1 MDAELASEI
10 GRRRARLAEEMARQG
25 IDAVIVASEGNFG
38 YLSGYHTS
46 GWANRARPICLVV
59 PPEGPGTAVLSEG
72 EAARVEE
79 DAVDVRARPYRDPEV
94 ARVNG
99 AVELEFMSAAARE
112 LLGAVT
118 ALGAG
123 RVGLELSSH
132 FLPGLPPAT
141 LAALEAKLGRDRVV
155 DASPMLWR
163 LRRRKSRFE
172 VERLREAAR
181 ILALA
186 FERFEQRAEPGA
198 TEQELQ
204 RLFASEAASA
214 GADRVAYTA
223 VLADT
228 ATGSLGGASR
238 RRWEPG
244 KLLLFD
250 AGIVVE
256 GYWADFGRV
265 YAARSATEPQQAA
278 YRALV
283 EALASGRE
291 AARPG
296 IAARELAAALSDRSA
311 ADGRAYGRVG
321 HGVGLDLTEPPSLHA
336 DDPTPLDEGMTIC
349 IEPNGYT
356 EEIGYL
362 AAEEEIVL
370 TDTGSEL
377 LSPSFPSELKVLG

>member
-10 GRRRARLAEEMARQG
+10 GRRRACLAEEMAQQG
-25 IDAVIVASEGNFG
+25 MDAVIVASEGNFG

-46 GWANRARPICLVV
+46 AWAIRARPICLVV
-59 PPEGPGTAVLSEG
+59 PPEGPMTAVLSEG
-72 EAARVEE
+72 EAARIEE
-79 DAVDVRARPYRDPEV
+79 DAVDVSARPYRDPEV
-94 ARVNG
+94 TGPDG
-99 AVELEFMSAAARE
+99 AIELQFMPAAERE
-112 LLGAVT
+112 LLGAIA
-118 ALGAG
+118 ALGAR

-132 FLPGLPPAT
+132 FLPGLSPAT
-141 LAALEAKLGRDRVV
+141 LAALEAKLGHERVV
-155 DASPMLWR
+155 DASPSLWR
-163 LRRRKSRFE
+163 LRRRKSQFE

-181 ILALA
+181 VLALA
-186 FERFEQRAEPGA
+186 FERFEERAEPGA
-198 TEQELQ
+198 TEQELH
-204 RLFASEAASA
+204 RLFAAEAASA

-244 KLLLFD
+244 KLLLID

-296 IAARELAAALSDRSA
+296 IAARELAAALSGRWAD
-311 ADGRAYGRVG
+311 DGRPFGRVG

-336 DDPTPLDEGMTIC
+336 DDPTPLEEGMTVC
-349 IEPNGYT
+349 IEPNSHT
-356 EEIGYL
+356 EEVGNL

-370 TDTGSEL
+370 TAAGAEL